1 MRFFDILIDTIRRN
15 PLTTVLFVML
25 LIAAP
30 GILGIF
36 ALFLCI
42 PLLFVVIGALVIRYR
57 IRKVQQSMDE
67 QLKNHGRKRS
77 GTSYS
82 SKGDGKVTVHIPHQ
96 EQKVSDDVGEYVSFK
111 EVDDKE

>member
-1 MRFFDILIDTIRRN
+1 MDTIRRN

-57 IRKVQQSMDE
+57 LRKVQKGMEE
-67 QLKNHGRKRS
+67 QLKDHARKTS